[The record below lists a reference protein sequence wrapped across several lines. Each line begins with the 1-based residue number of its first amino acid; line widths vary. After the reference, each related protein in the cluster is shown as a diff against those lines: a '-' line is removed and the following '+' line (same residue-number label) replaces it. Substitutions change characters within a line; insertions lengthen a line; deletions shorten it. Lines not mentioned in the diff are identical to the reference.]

1 MVLNEELKNK
11 INEVFSKNVEL
22 RESLLSL
29 DADAVLKIG
38 TEGKSNFLPEDVID
52 CYETESMS
60 YLYKM
65 ALKKKVYSQI
75 YFEMIGNGSNPYF
88 LPDDSTK
95 FDDAPMTRE
104 ELLKSDPETIKEIGM
119 YGKSGIAAHTVIEKY
134 ESSENDK
141 LYEIAKK
148 KIMCTEAYF
157 EYIGEKSNGKK

>member
-38 TEGKSNFLPEDVID
+38 IEGKSNFSPEDVID

-65 ALKKKVYSQI
+65 AK
-75 YFEMIGNGSNPYF
+75 
-88 LPDDSTK
+88 
-95 FDDAPMTRE
+95 E
-104 ELLKSDPETIKEIGM
+104 ESI
-119 YGKSGIAAHTVIEKY
+119 
-134 ESSENDK
+134 
-141 LYEIAKK
+141 
-148 KIMCTEAYF
+148 
-157 EYIGEKSNGKK
+157 